1 MASSFKKRTV
11 IARSLRYSLKK
22 LDYQRR
28 YSLNRALWEIQLQQ
42 QYQCDGLSER
52 AAKMLLEYAEWLIII
67 RGYESME
74 YSEELALAFMT
85 YQLEQ
90 YVDLM
95 RGTNGKGPKLT
106 KTLSEVAWKAEKEFF
121 SVFGGIDLGTR
132 WDVKVMDLQGV
143 IAVSPGDWNAPAV
156 EDWKSLIRSLLSVE
170 SSVEPQPKS
179 ESHESESHELGQV
192 LEEIQEGESQEVE
205 EETDETLTR
214 ETAFEPEEKDEL
226 EENLEDGAISSSM
239 ERNKL
244 DKQRSLPVDPL
255 QKEVSRVEDQVR
267 DGISPERVGEKKG
280 VNYHHCPAEIDSRH
294 HLDDKNMEKLES
306 SRTELMDFLDEVY
319 DSDKKE
325 TASEEGIIKHRGT
338 YKDMDSHGNNVR
350 TNYTEGTDENE
361 KIQNSDQDMDVEEIE
376 EEVYEIAD
384 QDMDNDQGESRD
396 LDLENCTISGV
407 DTTINDHSAGYD
419 TPDGSPFIDITIPI
433 PSSIQASQTEV
444 QNSQPEHQIC
454 VQSEKE
460 TSPAFESQINFQ
472 EISIEDPQPV
482 NEDQAAGTSQV
493 FAISS
498 RQPSLSVPISSQA
511 SVDLQD
517 SSVPTHSVTLPPDG
531 KYDDN
536 GENEDTLSTSNSR
549 VEVRVPQMLMV
560 QPSMM
565 TNDQPTISQSFLEI
579 LSMISES
586 SLRDQLSKL
595 STLSELV
602 DEANTVIQEFKSN
615 MASGNGNEET
625 FITKQQVNSLLSSME
640 KSEKSSVKSVLDIL
654 DLRLGKIVQDIC
666 CFKDLIPTIKF
677 IELESMR
684 TSQIIKEDH
693 DIFGSSIRGLKANL
707 DSLLQMHGDAM
718 RFTESHINGL
728 GGKTQQL
735 ACALSA
741 MEARLK
747 TDHSNKS
754 MQVQNEISRLTNHF
768 TQLGKN
774 TLRYVQETKAAFQ
787 KFQPRLDSALKLST
801 DVKRD
806 LEAYVADDKSK
817 ILEERLKAVETNVDE
832 ISFSN
837 MKEVRKVKEE
847 NMKLKEENKKVKEE
861 NLNLN
866 RKISLLERKMDDHQ
880 KAHEANFK
888 DLITEV
894 SDTISRMKSTMKN
907 MSKSPRTARLQG
919 SPSRSSAG
927 QFGIPGSQDSD
938 GLRNNYTLSL
948 PLATSEQQTGS
959 PRVSSQRLPTRPFIT
974 APSDKQG
981 GPSSSTVAR
990 APLFKQDEEAITSTG
1005 RSPHRKE
1012 DVRKRIP
1019 NPQSTVSLVDSL
1031 FNNAPPRGVKRQ
1043 TPPSRPLNFNE
1054 NIDLKKIKLLKPN
1067 SS

>member
-11 IARSLRYSLKK
+11 IARSLKYSLKK

-170 SSVEPQPKS
+170 SSVEPQPTS
-179 ESHESESHELGQV
+179 ESPESKSHESESHELSQEV
-192 LEEIQEGESQEVE
+192 EEIQEGESQEVE
-205 EETDETLTR
+205 VETDETLTR
-214 ETAFEPEEKDEL
+214 ETEFELEEKDEQ
-226 EENLEDGAISSSM
+226 EENLEDGAISASL

-244 DKQRSLPVDPL
+244 DKQQSLPVDPL
-255 QKEVSRVEDQVR
+255 QKEASRVEDQVR
-267 DGISPERVGEKKG
+267 YGISPENFANKQG
-280 VNYHHCPAEIDSRH
+280 VNYHHSQAEIDNQH
-294 HLDDKNMEKLES
+294 HLDEKNMEKLES
-306 SRTELMDFLDEVY
+306 SRRELMDFLDEVD
-319 DSDKKE
+319 DSDKKAA
-325 TASEEGIIKHRGT
+325 ASEEGIIKDPGT
-338 YKDMDSHGNNVR
+338 DEDLYAQGNNGR

-361 KIQNSDQDMDVEEIE
+361 EIENDDQDMGAEEIE
-376 EEVYEIAD
+376 EDVYEIAD
-384 QDMDNDQGESRD
+384 QDMDNNQRESQD
-396 LDLENCTISGV
+396 LDLVNSITS
-407 DTTINDHSAGYD
+407 DTKINGHSPGYD
-419 TPDGSPFIDITIPI
+419 TPDESAFIDITIPI
-433 PSSIQASQTEV
+433 PSSIQVSQTEV
-444 QNSQPEHQIC
+444 QSTQPEHQIC
-454 VQSEKE
+454 VQSGTE
-460 TSPAFESQINFQ
+460 TSPAFESQVNFQ
-472 EISIEDPQPV
+472 ETSTEDSQPA
-482 NEDQAAGTSQV
+482 NEDQPPGSSEV
-493 FAISS
+493 FEISS
-498 RQPSLSVPISSQA
+498 RQPSLYVSTSTQVP
-511 SVDLQD
+511 VNLQD
-517 SSVPTHSVTLPPDG
+517 SSVTLPPNG
-531 KYDDN
+531 KYNDE
-536 GENEDTLSTSNSR
+536 GENEDTLSASNSR
-549 VEVRVPQMLMV
+549 VQVQVPQMLMV
-560 QPSMM
+560 RPSMV
-565 TNDQPTISQSFLEI
+565 TNDQPTISQSLLDI
-579 LSMISES
+579 LPMISES

-595 STLSELV
+595 PTLSELV
-602 DEANTVIQEFKSN
+602 DDAKTVIQEFKSN
-615 MASGNGNEET
+615 MASRSRNEET
-625 FITKQQVNSLLSSME
+625 FITEPQVNSLLSSME

-654 DLRLGKIVQDIC
+654 DLRLDKIVQDIRS
-666 CFKDLIPTIKF
+666 FKDLIPTIKF

-693 DIFGSSIRGLKANL
+693 DIFGSSIGTLKANL

-747 TDHSNKS
+747 TDQSNKS
-754 MQVQNEISRLTNHF
+754 MQVQNEINRLTNHF

-774 TLRYVQETKAAFQ
+774 TLTYVQETKAAFQ
-787 KFQPRLDSALKLST
+787 KFQPRVDSALKLST

-847 NMKLKEENKKVKEE
+847 NTKLKEENKKVKEE

-880 KAHEANFK
+880 KAHETKFK

-894 SDTISRMKSTMKN
+894 SDTINRMKSTMRN
-907 MSKSPRTARLQG
+907 MSKSPRTARPQG
-919 SPSRSSAG
+919 SPSQSSAG
-927 QFGIPGSQDSD
+927 QSGIPGSQDRD

-948 PLATSEQQTGS
+948 PPATSEQQSGS
-959 PRVSSQRLPTRPFIT
+959 PRVSSQRSPSRPFI
-974 APSDKQG
+974 AR
-981 GPSSSTVAR
+981 GPSSSRVAH
-990 APLFKQDEEAITSTG
+990 APLFKQAEEAMTSTD
-1005 RSPHRKE
+1005 RSPHRKT
-1012 DVRKRIP
+1012 DVRKRTP

-1043 TPPSRPLNFNE
+1043 TPSRPLNFNE